1 MNLLEF
7 HLLHSHAV
15 FNGNRDDLGRPK
27 SCVFGGV
34 KRARIS
40 SQCHKR
46 AIRLFLRDHPKWHEH
61 FCGIRTRRLVDEI
74 APRLAKQ
81 RGGDTTKATEADLR
95 LAQGAAHVLAKIN
108 WQKDVERVTTSMFFS
123 PGQYDAIAKALS
135 ELEEATR
142 KQVVEAV
149 GKEVAKAAKKKAP
162 EGTPDN
168 SGTDATAKGKGKDK
182 EDGISKLLK
191 QLLVV
196 ALDATKDPA
205 LVSDAA
211 DIALF
216 GRMMAS
222 HPSLTVEAAAM
233 FSHAISTHHAEPEP
247 DFYTAVD
254 DRAKEGDETGADMMG
269 QLEFVSATYY
279 RYIAV
284 NLDLLFYQ
292 KDRNGLPSA
301 NLACFAGEK
310 DRETR
315 QDIIRAFTEALLR
328 AVPSGRQTTMNSH
341 TSVAYA
347 LGVVR
352 EGQPLQLVN
361 AFEKPVQGRKET
373 GLLDPSIL
381 QLEDFRNKMFA
392 AWEISDAK
400 MACFC
405 PVPPT
410 GYGEP
415 KPLAESKFIDA
426 LVRHVH

>member
-61 FCGIRTRRLVDEI
+61 FRGIRTKRLVDEI

-81 RGGDTTKATEADLR
+81 RGEVPNKATEADLR

-123 PGQYDAIAKALS
+123 TGQYDAIAKALS

-142 KQVVEAV
+142 KKVVEAV
-149 GKEVAKAAKKKAP
+149 GKEVAKAAKKKDS
-162 EGTPDN
+162 EGTSD
-168 SGTDATAKGKGKDK
+168 SVGSDETAKGKGKEK

-191 QLLVV
+191 QPLVA

-216 GRMMAS
+216 GRMVAS

-254 DRAKEGDETGADMMG
+254 DRAKDETGADMMG

-292 KDRNGLPSA
+292 HRNGLPPA
-301 NLACFAGEK
+301 NLACFGGETDQK
-310 DRETR
+310 TR
-315 QDIIRAFTEALLR
+315 QDIIRAFTEAVLR

-361 AFEKPVQGRKET
+361 AFEKPVQGQKET

-381 QLEDFRNKMFA
+381 QLEDFRKKMFA
-392 AWEISDAK
+392 AWEINDAK

-405 PVPPT
+405 PVPPASH
-410 GYGEP
+410 GEP
-415 KPLAESKFIDA
+415 KPLLESKFIDA
-426 LVRHVH
+426 LVSHVH